1 MSIRKIAVG
10 AEYKTA
16 MHYVVGQSVI
26 NGDFTINIIEDKKTE
41 VKIWIENK
49 ENEIFLWKSY
59 NKVMPM
65 SIEYKIDF
73 I

>member
-26 NGDFTINIIEDKKTE
+26 NGDFTINLIEDKKTE

-49 ENEIFLWKSY
+49 SNEIFLWKS
-59 NKVMPM
+59 
-65 SIEYKIDF
+65 
-73 I
+73 

>member
-26 NGDFTINIIEDKKTE
+26 NGDFTINLIEDKKTE

-49 ENEIFLWKSY
+49 SNEIFLWKSY

>member
-26 NGDFTINIIEDKKTE
+26 NGDFTINLIEDKKTE

>member
-26 NGDFTINIIEDKKTE
+26 NGEFTINLIEDKKTE

-49 ENEIFLWKSY
+49 TNEIFLWKSY

>member
-10 AEYKTA
+10 TEYKTA

-26 NGDFTINIIEDKKTE
+26 NGDFTINMIEDKKTE

-49 ENEIFLWKSY
+49 SNEIFLWKSY